1 MVKARPLIAAGA
13 VIAALAVLLSLG
25 SWQMLRRAEKHVLIA
40 RIEVQMQAPPVVL
53 PAAINDP
60 AAFDYRRVTVRGRYL
75 HGREM
80 LLLNRVRN
88 GVAGIHVIT
97 PLVRED
103 GPTVLVDR
111 GWAPLARPA
120 DDPAFV
126 GQPPG
131 PVTISGVARVPVK
144 TGAFTPDNEPARGL
158 WFSVDLAAMA
168 AAKGIGPV
176 APVLVVADTRPDG
189 IRKYPIPVPVR
200 AGLRDDHLQYAVTW
214 YSLAL
219 VLVGVVIAARRRRRP
234 AREP

>member
-1 MVKARPLIAAGA
+1 MTKARTLIAAGA
-13 VIAALAVLLSLG
+13 VMAALAVLLGLG
-25 SWQMLRRAEKHVLIA
+25 TWQMLRRAEKHALIA
-40 RIEVQMQAPPVVL
+40 RIEAQMNAAPVSL
-53 PAAINDP
+53 PAAIADP
-60 AAFDYRRVTVRGRYL
+60 VAFDYRRVTVRGRYL

-88 GVAGIHVIT
+88 GVAGVHVIT

-131 PVTISGVARVPVK
+131 SLTVSGVARVPVK
-144 TGAFTPDNEPARGL
+144 TGAFTPDNDPARGL
-158 WFSVDLAAMA
+158 WFTIDLAAMA
-168 AAKGIGPV
+168 AAKGIAPV
-176 APVLVVADTRPDG
+176 APVLVVSDVPPDG

-200 AGLRDDHLQYAVTW
+200 AGLRDDHLQYALTW

-219 VLVGVVIAARRRRRP
+219 VLVGVVIAARRRGRP
-234 AREP
+234 VRKP